1 VKQSN
6 PLKNTLSFFSEVK
19 SEVAKVTWPS
29 KNEVTKLTMIVV
41 TVSLLVGIYL
51 GGLDF
56 LFTKLLE
63 LVVYNN

>member
-1 VKQSN
+1 MKQSN